1 MEKNRYM
8 SMTYIIG
15 HKRVC
20 IMLKCHHKL
29 LAKLL
34 GKKIV
39 NISNTKSFF
48 DFLWGINKYNRQ
60 VIKSTPQPPWVFQ
73 NINVST

>member
-1 MEKNRYM
+1 
-8 SMTYIIG
+8 MTYIIG

-20 IMLKCHHKL
+20 IMLKCHQYKL

-34 GKKIV
+34 KKNV

-48 DFLWGINKYNRQ
+48 DFLWGIYKYNRQ
-60 VIKSTPQPPWVFQ
+60 VIKSTPHPP
-73 NINVST
+73 